1 MVETEINNYINK
13 KCYDC
18 CHFTKEN
25 MELYKLNL
33 PNGIVNNIIDYS
45 LDEENICRTCRR
57 WRRYQNI
64 IENCLAFKYID
75 ERNVEDE
82 ILIFLT
88 VYERPPY
95 DYVKQFL
102 KISKKKCEMINDIL
116 WMLIYYSKPGVDV
129 KKVIKSYIES
139 ETFNVKN
146 TVRDINIIFKMMY
159 ERGKMYQLN
168 YYPELKL

>member
-1 MVETEINNYINK
+1 MVETKIHSYINK

-18 CHFTKEN
+18 CHFKKEN

-45 LDEENICRTCRR
+45 FDEEDVCRTCRR

-64 IENCLAFKYID
+64 VGNCLAFKNKD

-82 ILIFLT
+82 ILIFLI

-95 DYVKQFL
+95 DYVKQSL
-102 KISKKKCEMINDIL
+102 NISKKSMK
-116 WMLIYYSKPGVDV
+116 
-129 KKVIKSYIES
+129 
-139 ETFNVKN
+139 
-146 TVRDINIIFKMMY
+146 
-159 ERGKMYQLN
+159 
-168 YYPELKL
+168 